1 MSATLAVPRPAD
13 TSVLGT
19 LARREIRHYA
29 TSWLFLA
36 GAALTAVAT
45 VQSFFVDDGTSS
57 TMTMIVP
64 AAAIGLV
71 GLVVMSGLARRS
83 DRAAAA
89 AGAVAVPERTRTLA
103 LAAAVVVPLAAA
115 LLWFAAVLVL
125 LATQPPS
132 AGAVPFGPVGTA
144 HVVAVM
150 GALGVVPALGGPL
163 LGLVVA
169 RWLPQRGVTAIAV
182 VVVVLVTILL
192 QGNFEATWRWHVVWP
207 WVYWYGPLSWGS
219 TGTGADSW
227 VALPGSPFAWIVYQ
241 LALCALCV
249 IVAMWHDADSGRAR
263 LRPALVV
270 TIVVAVVA
278 LVATLTLGLPD
289 AVHNPVSGPSF

>member
-1 MSATLAVPRPAD
+1 MSTTL
-13 TSVLGT
+13 TSTPVLGT

-36 GAALTAVAT
+36 GLALAAAST
-45 VQSFFVDDGTSS
+45 VQSFFTDDGTSS
-57 TMTMIVP
+57 TMTVIVP
-64 AAAIGLV
+64 AALLGVVGMIVMAGLV
-71 GLVVMSGLARRS
+71 RRS

-115 LLWFAAVLVL
+115 LAWFAAAMVM
-125 LATQPPS
+125 LAVRPPS
-132 AGAVPFGPVGTA
+132 AAAVPFGPVSTA

-150 GALGVVPALGGPL
+150 AALGVVPAIGGPL
-163 LGLVVA
+163 LGLVVT
-169 RWLPQRGVTAIAV
+169 RWLPQRGVTAIAAV
-182 VVVVLVTILL
+182 AVVLVTILL

-219 TGTGADSW
+219 TGTGSTSW

-249 IVAMWHDADSGRAR
+249 VVAMWHDAESDRSR
-263 LRPALVV
+263 LRPVLLATVA
-270 TIVVAVVA
+270 VAVVA
-278 LVATLTLGLPD
+278 LVATMALGLPE
-289 AVHNPVSGPSF
+289 AVHNPVSGLSF